1 MSQTDPLKRL
11 YLYIRDLLNID
22 ESAGILDYGR
32 ENDYDNQTGSKII
45 VDNLAPSNQ
54 LSITKTYNGDTEE
67 MNIISQMSG
76 SFTINFY
83 GANAYQYATDFI
95 ILNRT
100 EEARTLQKTHEVSV
114 FRTSQI
120 VNLKRL
126 AGKNYDDRYEITLN
140 LTYNI
145 TKDVPR
151 LRFDEAQIGDVLF
164 NK

>member
-1 MSQTDPLKRL
+1 
-11 YLYIRDLLNID
+11 
-22 ESAGILDYGR
+22 
-32 ENDYDNQTGSKII
+32 
-45 VDNLAPSNQ
+45 
-54 LSITKTYNGDTEE
+54 
-67 MNIISQMSG
+67 MSG